1 MENWDKNTLLEEISN
16 NVKEIRNNLNLKH
29 INFEIVDIEISYG
42 GEYNREPNKNNKN
55 NKNNNKTLFLKIYAL
70 TRSDKSAI
78 IGPGGWVVGRLRE
91 SLKYKFK
98 KNLIIIVED
107 YIDKLILEEK
117 RENAISILK
126 GIGLKKGQEIL
137 YLLQCSY
144 DLSVLDIL
152 KDYFKVFA
160 LSLDIGSVV
169 LPPKNKE
176 LIETYV
182 CENNMPHKFITPVK
196 LKKKDILMGLTGY
209 PCDVLC
215 NKMDKYILREGI
227 NRNINHIINNHIPER
242 IKRDEITNIYFVNFL
257 KVFQLKKNS
266 LRREYLN
273 CPLMIQSYRRNK
285 NVKIKLIN
293 EIVSETYEGLME
305 PTEGSEKIMDIVKKT

>member
-1 MENWDKNTLLEEISN
+1 MRADMENWDKNTLLEEISN
-16 NVKEIRNNLNLKH
+16 KVKEIRNNLNLKP

-42 GEYNREPNKNNKN
+42 NESY
-55 NKNNNKTLFLKIYAL
+55 KNNNKTLFLKIYTL

-78 IGPGGWVVGRLRE
+78 IGPGGWVVGKLRE
-91 SLKYKFK
+91 SLKNKFK

-107 YIDKLILEEK
+107 YVDKLILEEK

-126 GIGLKKGQEIL
+126 GIGLKKGQEVL

-160 LSLDIGSVV
+160 LSLDIGSVI

-182 CENNMPHKFITPVK
+182 YENDVPHKFISPVK
-196 LKKKDILMGLTGY
+196 LNKKDILIGLAGY
-209 PCDVLC
+209 PCDVIC
-215 NKMDKYILREGI
+215 NKMDKYILKEGI
-227 NRNINHIINNHIPER
+227 NRNINYIINNHIPEK
-242 IKRDEITNIYFVNFL
+242 IKKDESTNIYFVNFL
-257 KVFQLKKNS
+257 KLFPLKKNS

-273 CPLMIQSYRRNK
+273 CPLMIQSYKRNK
-285 NVKIKLIN
+285 NVKIKLIK
-293 EIVSETYEGLME
+293 EIVSETYNGLME
-305 PTEGSEKIMDIVKKT
+305 PTEGSEKIMDIVKKI